1 MDEFSSEQLLEQLR
15 QLDEQPRIEAKRA
28 SEIGKSVMQ
37 TICAFANEP
46 GLGGGYLLL
55 GVDEPE
61 KPEDTFSVCGVTD
74 ADRLL
79 NDIQTN
85 CRDQFES
92 PVPVQGEVALLEG
105 KKVIRLCARA
115 GTCGQTLHL

>member
-1 MDEFSSEQLLEQLR
+1 MGEFTPEQLLEQLR

-55 GVDEPE
+55 GV
-61 KPEDTFSVCGVTD
+61 SV
-74 ADRLL
+74 AKSL
-79 NDIQTN
+79 IA
-85 CRDQFES
+85 QF
-92 PVPVQGEVALLEG
+92 P
-105 KKVIRLCARA
+105 KW
-115 GTCGQTLHL
+115 H

>member
-1 MDEFSSEQLLEQLR
+1 R

-28 SEIGKSVMQ
+28 GEIGPSVMQ

-55 GVDEPE
+55 GVNEPQT
-61 KPEDTFSVCGVTD
+61 PEETFSVCGVGD

-79 NDIQTN
+79 NTIQTN

-92 PVPVQGEVALLEG
+92 PVPVQGDVALLEG
-105 KKVIRLCARA
+105 KKVIRLFVPELEPAAKPC
-115 GTCGQTLHL
+115 TF